1 MERQSVTSTKSIVEI
16 ISDFFRGSSRPDFN
30 GEWVC
35 IATWGFLEDLG
46 SSAIRSTCC
55 CLVFYMNLAVITGID
70 RNEWCHAIIFR
81 AILDVCSCVFWC
93 GGHFLS
99 FETVG
104 LDEFLKLG

>member
-1 MERQSVTSTKSIVEI
+1 
-16 ISDFFRGSSRPDFN
+16 
-30 GEWVC
+30 
-35 IATWGFLEDLG
+35 
-46 SSAIRSTCC
+46 
-55 CLVFYMNLAVITGID
+55 MNLAVITGID